1 VWYISDVI
9 FITAKTDRVVNNT
22 YNYILFNYSLHSVQ
36 YSPSS
41 AASSI
46 PPAES
51 FLLAYKASYSSF
63 CSLTSILYSLL
74 SPLHPR
80 LSSCAAIQ
88 SHPLQPPL
96 SSLGV
101 SSIFPF
107 SLICLQSCPAASS
120 ILPCCVICPCLKH
133 PLSHP
138 EASFILCLLPL
149 QPGIS

>member
-1 VWYISDVI
+1 MLYLSGPKQTVLSTTHTII
-9 FITAKTDRVVNNT
+9 FCLI
-22 YNYILFNYSLHSVQ
+22 ILHIQSRKPLFLQPPLFYLQNP
-36 YSPSS
+36 YSP
-41 AASSI
+41 
-46 PPAES
+46 
-51 FLLAYKASYSSF
+51 F
-63 CSLTSILYSLL
+63 CSLTSILLYSLL

-88 SHPLQPPL
+88 SQPLQPPL
-96 SSLGV
+96 SSLAV

-107 SLICLQSCPAASS
+107 SLICLRSCPAASS